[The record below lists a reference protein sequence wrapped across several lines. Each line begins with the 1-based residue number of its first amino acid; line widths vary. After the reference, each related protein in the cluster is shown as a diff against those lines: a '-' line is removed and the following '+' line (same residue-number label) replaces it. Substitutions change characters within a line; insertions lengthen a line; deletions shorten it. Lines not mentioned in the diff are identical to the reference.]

1 MYCHSLIN
9 NTNKNDAFLKQ
20 FLASIPPQTA
30 ATFTEIQLA
39 AIKQAFQQKFSN
51 CSAVDIKFSIPL
63 PKQHFFLIFRFG
75 KDKKFKKRLQYP
87 IYQQLNQVIITKSG
101 LRIITALMGTLCM
114 IEVVPS
120 ITTNLFPAKRLIYY
134 HP

>member
-1 MYCHSLIN
+1 MYCHSL
-9 NTNKNDAFLKQ
+9 TSTTHKHHAFLKQ

-30 ATFTEIQLA
+30 ATFTEIQLI
-39 AIKQAFQQKFSN
+39 AIQQAFQQKFSN
-51 CSAVDIKFSIPL
+51 CAAVDIKFSIPL
-63 PKQHFFLIFRFG
+63 PKQHFSLTIRVG
-75 KDKKFKKRLQYP
+75 KDKKSKKRLNYP
-87 IYQQLNQVIITKSG
+87 IYQQLNQVIVTKSG

-120 ITTNLFPAKRLIYY
+120 IPTTLFPAKRSIYY